1 MDLFIQFVGAKWY
14 LFTAAIVLLLLLM
27 NHERRKGGPSVSPA
41 QLTQLVNQHEGIV
54 VDLRDAADYRQGHIV
69 DSLNLPLAKLP
80 ERIAELERYRDKP
93 VVLVCKFGQSASGAA
108 KTLKEKGF
116 TRVFK
121 LGGGISEWQGAQLP
135 LVRS

>member
-1 MDLFIQFVGAKWY
+1 
-14 LFTAAIVLLLLLM
+14 
-27 NHERRKGGPSVSPA
+27 
-41 QLTQLVNQHEGIV
+41 VNQHEGIV

-93 VVLVCKFGQSASGAA
+93 VVLVCKLGQTASGAA

-121 LGGGISEWQGAQLP
+121 LGGGISEWQGSQLP

>member
-41 QLTQLVNQHEGIV
+41 QLTQLVNQHEGVV
-54 VDLRDAADYRQGHIV
+54 VDLREVADYRQGHIV
-69 DSLNLPLAKLP
+69 DSLNVPLAKLP

-93 VVLVCKFGQSASGAA
+93 VVLVCKFGQTASGATR
-108 KTLKEKGF
+108 TLKEKGF
-116 TRVFK
+116 TKVFK
-121 LGGGISEWQGAQLP
+121 LAGGISEWQGSQLP

>member
-14 LFTAAIVLLLLLM
+14 LFTAAIALLLLLM

-69 DSLNLPLAKLP
+69 DSLNLPLAKLA
-80 ERIAELERYRDKP
+80 ERVAELVRYRDKP
-93 VVLVCKFGQSASGAA
+93 VVLVCKLGQTASGAA

-121 LGGGISEWQGAQLP
+121 LGGGISEWQGSQLP

>member
-108 KTLKEKGF
+108 KTSGKQPTSTTAAMLSAPVLDS
-116 TRVFK
+116 VF
-121 LGGGISEWQGAQLP
+121 GDSVIN
-135 LVRS
+135 R

>member
-14 LFTAAIVLLLLLM
+14 LFTAAIALLLLLM

-54 VDLRDAADYRQGHIV
+54 VDLRDAADYRQGHIA

-80 ERIAELERYRDKP
+80 ERLAELERYRDKP
-93 VVLVCKFGQSASGAA
+93 VVLVCKLGQTASGAA

-116 TRVFK
+116 TQVFK
-121 LGGGISEWQGAQLP
+121 LGGGISEWQASQLP